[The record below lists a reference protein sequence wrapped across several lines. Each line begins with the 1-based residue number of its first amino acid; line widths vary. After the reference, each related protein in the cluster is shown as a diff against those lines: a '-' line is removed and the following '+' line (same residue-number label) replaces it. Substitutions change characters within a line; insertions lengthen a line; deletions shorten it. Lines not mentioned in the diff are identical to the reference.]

1 MTITPQDNPI
11 NKQNP
16 DPTTVLKVVRSFGEQ
31 LRGMLESVSTSFAAV
46 NRVVTNAAQAVERL
60 RQSQLKADR
69 ALWEKQQETLRAV
82 QLGTDEQCRAR
93 AEDQKI
99 SNQNQQELM
108 QELQQMRRLLVCAF
122 HNNEE
127 NN

>member
-1 MTITPQDNPI
+1 MTLTPQDNPL

-16 DPTTVLKVVRSFGEQ
+16 DPTTVLQVVRSFGEQ
-31 LRGMLESVSTSFAAV
+31 LRGMLESVSSSFTAV

-60 RQSQLKADR
+60 RHSQLKADR
-69 ALWEKQQETLRAV
+69 ALWKKQQETLRAV

-99 SNQNQQELM
+99 NDQCHQEVM
-108 QELQQMRRLLVCAF
+108 QELQNMRRLLVCAF
-122 HNNEE
+122 HEE
-127 NN
+127 DN